1 MGSSSSEV
9 IEKAKNYGIINT
21 TKKNVIFIVGAPGT
35 SISTMC
41 SKLIEEF
48 KFSFISTSD
57 TIKTESSN
65 TKSLFFN
72 ALMTDIQNGLVDSS
86 KVVQM
91 LKLKIMASQEQKI
104 LLEGFP
110 KCIENIDQWTSIM
123 SQTADIVAMCLI
135 DISND
140 EIMKTKASLKYSP
153 NEVNEKINTYINQTR
168 PACQKYKEQFKLMV
182 FNGEKNDED
191 LFTELKTAFIEHQ
204 LYL

>member
-1 MGSSSSEV
+1 
-9 IEKAKNYGIINT
+9 
-21 TKKNVIFIVGAPGT
+21 
-35 SISTMC
+35 
-41 SKLIEEF
+41 
-48 KFSFISTSD
+48 
-57 TIKTESSN
+57 
-65 TKSLFFN
+65 
-72 ALMTDIQNGLVDSS
+72 
-86 KVVQM
+86 M

-135 DISND
+135 DISNE